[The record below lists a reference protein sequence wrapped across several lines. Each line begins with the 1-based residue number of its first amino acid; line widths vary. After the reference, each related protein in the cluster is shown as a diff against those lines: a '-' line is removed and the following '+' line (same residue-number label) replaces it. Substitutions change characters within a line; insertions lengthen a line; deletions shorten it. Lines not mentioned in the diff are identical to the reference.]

1 MKKSEIEIMQIILK
15 HMLKINKTLKVINEQ
30 LAIDE
35 ELFNQNPQFN
45 LDEDKIVEIDQ
56 NTYRL
61 MCELMETGKIAFMGI
76 A

>member
-1 MKKSEIEIMQIILK
+1 MKKSEIDMMQIILK
-15 HMLKINKTLKVINEQ
+15 HMLKINKTLKIINEQ

-35 ELFNQNPQFN
+35 ELFNHNPQFN
-45 LDEDKIVEIDQ
+45 LEEDKIVEIDQ

>member
-1 MKKSEIEIMQIILK
+1 MKKSEIDMMQIILK
-15 HMLKINKTLKVINEQ
+15 HLVKINKTLKIINEQ

-45 LDEDKIVEIDQ
+45 IEEDTIVEIDQ

>member
-1 MKKSEIEIMQIILK
+1 MKKSEIEMMKIILK
-15 HMLKINKTLKVINEQ
+15 NMLKIDKTLKVINEQ

-45 LDEDKIVEIDQ
+45 IEEDTIVEIDQ

>member
-1 MKKSEIEIMQIILK
+1 MKKSEIDMMQIILK
-15 HMLKINKTLKVINEQ
+15 HMLKINKTLKIINEQ

-45 LDEDKIVEIDQ
+45 IEEDTIVEIDQ

>member
-1 MKKSEIEIMQIILK
+1 MKKAEIDMMQIILK
-15 HMLKINKTLKVINEQ
+15 HMLKINKTLKIINEQ

-45 LDEDKIVEIDQ
+45 IEEDTIVEIDQ

>member
-1 MKKSEIEIMQIILK
+1 MKKSEIEMMKIILK
-15 HMLKINKTLKVINEQ
+15 NMLKIDKTLKVINEQ

-45 LDEDKIVEIDQ
+45 IEEDKIVEIDQ

>member
-1 MKKSEIEIMQIILK
+1 MKKAEIDMMQIILK
-15 HMLKINKTLKVINEQ
+15 HMLKINKTLKIINEQ

-45 LDEDKIVEIDQ
+45 LEEDKIVEIDQ

>member
-1 MKKSEIEIMQIILK
+1 MKKSEIEMMKIILK
-15 HMLKINKTLKVINEQ
+15 HMLKIDKTLKVINEQ

-45 LDEDKIVEIDQ
+45 IEEDKIVEIDQ

>member
-1 MKKSEIEIMQIILK
+1 MKKSEIDMMQIILK
-15 HMLKINKTLKVINEQ
+15 HMLKINKTLKIINEQ

-45 LDEDKIVEIDQ
+45 LEEDKIVEIDQ

>member
-1 MKKSEIEIMQIILK
+1 MKKAEIDMMQIILK
-15 HMLKINKTLKVINEQ
+15 HMLKINKTLKIINEQ

-45 LDEDKIVEIDQ
+45 IEEDKIVEIDQ

>member
-1 MKKSEIEIMQIILK
+1 MKKSEIEMMKIILK
-15 HMLKINKTLKVINEQ
+15 HMLKIDKTLKIINEQ

-45 LDEDKIVEIDQ
+45 IEEDTIVEIDQ

>member
-1 MKKSEIEIMQIILK
+1 
-15 HMLKINKTLKVINEQ
+15 MLKIDKTLKIINEQ

-45 LDEDKIVEIDQ
+45 IEEDTIVEIDQ

>member
-1 MKKSEIEIMQIILK
+1 MKKSEIDMMQIILK
-15 HMLKINKTLKVINEQ
+15 HMLKINKTLKIINEQ

-45 LDEDKIVEIDQ
+45 IEEDKIVEIDQ

>member
-1 MKKSEIEIMQIILK
+1 MMKIILK
-15 HMLKINKTLKVINEQ
+15 HMLKIDKTLKIINEQ

-45 LDEDKIVEIDQ
+45 IEEDTIVEIDQ